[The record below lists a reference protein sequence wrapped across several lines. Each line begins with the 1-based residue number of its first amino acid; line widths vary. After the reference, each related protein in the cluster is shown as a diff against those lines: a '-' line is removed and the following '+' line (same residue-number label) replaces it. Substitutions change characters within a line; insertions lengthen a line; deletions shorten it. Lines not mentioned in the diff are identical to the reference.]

1 MPIGGADTKAD
12 AMNVQR
18 GRLVSGGRLQLP
30 AEMRKALSLG
40 DGDTVLLEVVDGEI
54 HVRPFRDAVSRIQ
67 ARLRE
72 YVSSDESVT
81 DELIADRRAE
91 AASE

>member
-1 MPIGGADTKAD
+1 
-12 AMNVQR
+12 MNVQR

-40 DGDTVLLEVVDGEI
+40 DGDTVLLEIVDGEI
-54 HVRPFRDAVSRIQ
+54 HVRPLRDAVSRVQ

-72 YVSSDESVT
+72 YVPAGVSLA
-81 DELIADRRAE
+81 DELIAERRAE

>member
-1 MPIGGADTKAD
+1 
-12 AMNVQR
+12 MNVQR

-30 AEMRKALSLG
+30 AEMRRALSLA
-40 DGDTVLLEVVDGEI
+40 DGDTVLLEMVDGEI

-72 YVSSDESVT
+72 YVSADASVS

-91 AASE
+91 AAGE

>member
-1 MPIGGADTKAD
+1 
-12 AMNVQR
+12 MNVQR
-18 GRLVSGGRLQLP
+18 GKLISGGRLQLP

-40 DGDTVLLEVVDGEI
+40 DGDTVLLEMVDGEI
-54 HVRPFRDAVSRIQ
+54 HVRPLRDAVSRVQ

-72 YVSSDESVT
+72 YIPADVSLS

-91 AASE
+91 SDSE